1 MTLFETSSTQIEK
14 LFENTPGFLKK
25 LVKQIP
31 LGAQTKE
38 GSTAE
43 GLDVAAKTAMLS
55 LPTLKEIV
63 KKPGAVTATLKTVM
77 NALKLR
83 FPALA
88 VGSNVLYSMG
98 LFGKFLYFDC
108 LSNGCSSRLERLS
121 KLTKHS
127 LCLVLLFVFWYC
139 YKRGKETRLEKEQA
153 EYEASA
159 AALADAPDAPTA
171 DPSSTSTTTVRAVAN
186 DPMTAEQ
193 STEGSKVRDF
203 TEDTVPVKLSQ
214 G

>member
-1 MTLFETSSTQIEK
+1 VTLFETSSTQIEK

-31 LGAQTKE
+31 LGAPTKE

-88 VGSNVLYSMG
+88 IGSNVLYSMG
-98 LFGKFLYFDC
+98 LFGK
-108 LSNGCSSRLERLS
+108 
-121 KLTKHS
+121 S
-127 LCLVLLFVFWYC
+127 L
-139 YKRGKETRLEKEQA
+139 
-153 EYEASA
+153 
-159 AALADAPDAPTA
+159 PP
-171 DPSSTSTTTVRAVAN
+171 
-186 DPMTAEQ
+186 
-193 STEGSKVRDF
+193 
-203 TEDTVPVKLSQ
+203 
-214 G
+214 